1 MNSTSQP
8 IRPTSVPDAVQ
19 AFEAHLRFKRKA
31 GRTIIQYRPVL
42 RAFSAWAG
50 DRSPGSISTFEIQ
63 GFLEHWLTE
72 FLKRNGREPS
82 ASAMKGVIVA
92 LRSLYAYLYAYGL
105 LLNDGRHVPNPTLA
119 IEVPVIEQKQNDW
132 LRQAEDEAL
141 LAASMS
147 TEDERIIVWFLR
159 WSGLRIGEALSLS
172 ITDVDLGEGLI
183 YVRKSKTPRGK
194 RAVPIAPELRL
205 RITRWLEVLV
215 ARGLYDPSGPFFPT
229 KTGKAWSSQFAEKI
243 VRRVAYRAGVR
254 EVECTCGSSKTTKHE
269 KGCPRTQTGQ
279 RLSAVTPHTLRRTF
293 GSYFLNQGVRLEV
306 VSTLLGHSSTQ
317 ITERAYA
324 ELQAQTI
331 RKEMLAALGG

>member
-1 MNSTSQP
+1 MNSTLQQ
-8 IRPTSVPDAVQ
+8 IRPTTVPEAVQ

-31 GRTIIQYRPVL
+31 ERTIIQYRPVL
-42 RAFSAWAG
+42 RAFAAWAG
-50 DRSPGSISTFEIQ
+50 GRSPGSISSFEIQ
-63 GFLEHWLTE
+63 GFLEHWLGE
-72 FLKRNGREPS
+72 FVKRNGRQPS
-82 ASAMKGVIVA
+82 ASAIKGVIVA

-119 IEVPVIEQKQNDW
+119 IEVPVIAQKKNDW

-141 LAASMS
+141 LAASIS

-172 ITDVDLGEGLI
+172 IRDVDLAEGLI
-183 YVRKSKTPRGK
+183 YVRKSKTPRGT
-194 RAVPIAPELRL
+194 RAVPIAPELRP
-205 RITRWLEVLV
+205 RITRWLEVLA
-215 ARGLYDPSGPFFPT
+215 ARGLYDPSGPFFAT
-229 KTGKAWSSQFAEKI
+229 KTGKSWSSQYAEKI
-243 VRRVAYRAGVR
+243 VRRVAYRVGVR
-254 EVECTCGSSKTTKHE
+254 VVECTCGSAKTTRHE

-293 GSYFLNQGVRLEV
+293 GSYLLNQGVRLEV

-331 RKEMLAALGG
+331 RKEMLAALGS